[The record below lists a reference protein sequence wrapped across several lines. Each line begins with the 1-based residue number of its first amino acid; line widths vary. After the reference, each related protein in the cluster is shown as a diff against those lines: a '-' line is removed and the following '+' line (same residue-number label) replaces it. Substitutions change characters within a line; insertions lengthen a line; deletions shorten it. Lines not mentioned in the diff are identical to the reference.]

1 MGPLPAELTFIER
14 MVKSLPG
21 PMPPAELRERI
32 FEKARMRLDNQ
43 RRIRQERLVT
53 FAAAGILFLCMLI
66 AFSQGIRL
74 KVTVPPP
81 KVLDYAKVQT
91 MTRETQSLVD
101 EMSLDQARREALRLA
116 LASL

>member
-1 MGPLPAELTFIER
+1 MQPLPTELTFVER

-21 PMPPAELRERI
+21 PIPPAELRARI
-32 FEKARMRLDNQ
+32 LEKARMHLENQ
-43 RRIRQERLVT
+43 RRIQQVRLVT

-74 KVTVPPP
+74 KVTVLPP
-81 KVLDYAKVQT
+81 KRLDYARVQT

-101 EMSLDQARREALRLA
+101 EMSLDQARREALRLV